1 MAYVLIGT
9 TLIKGSL
16 NTSVPN
22 EKSSR
27 LGSYISTTTAG
38 ETVKAFLPPPLP
50 PAPPLDLSGLYQH
63 LDRANQALGRLD
75 GLTTLLPDT
84 RLFLYLYVRKEALL
98 SSQIEG
104 TKSSFSDLLLFE
116 NEGTPGVPIDDVEEV
131 SNYVAAM
138 QHGLRRI
145 KGGFPLSLR
154 LIREIHAIL
163 LRGGRGAGKTPGEF
177 RRSQNWIGGSRPGN
191 AAFIPPPPERMMEC
205 LDRFEHFL
213 HDEKHKL
220 PALVEAGL
228 IHVQFE
234 TIHPFLDGNGRLGR
248 LLITLLLRAKGVLR
262 EPLLY
267 LSLYFKAHRQR
278 YYDLLQRVRTE
289 GVWEEWI
296 EFFLKGTETTAHQA
310 ADTAVQILHL
320 FEADRKKI
328 QSLGRKTASAL
339 RVHEYMQG
347 HPLIK
352 IGPTA
357 KALKLSVPTVTGAL
371 ESLATL
377 KIAKEATGKRRDL
390 FFAYPRYL
398 HILSEGTEPLR
409 NH

>member
-1 MAYVLIGT
+1 VST
-9 TLIKGSL
+9 
-16 NTSVPN
+16 
-22 EKSSR
+22 EKNSR
-27 LGSYISTTTAG
+27 LGTYVSKTAAG
-38 ETVKAFLPPPLP
+38 ETVRAFVPPPLP
-50 PAPPLDLSGLYQH
+50 PDPPVDLTGLYPQ
-63 LDRANQALGRLD
+63 LDRANQAVGRLD

-116 NEGTPGVPIDDVEEV
+116 NEAVPGVPIDDVEEV

-163 LRGGRGAGKTPGEF
+163 LRGGRGANKTPGEF

-191 AAFIPPPPERMMEC
+191 AAFVPPPPNQMMEC

-220 PALVEAGL
+220 PVLVEAGL
-228 IHVQFE
+228 VHVQFE
-234 TIHPFLDGNGRLGR
+234 TIHPFLDGSGRLGR
-248 LLITLLLRAKGVLR
+248 LLITLLLCVKGVLR

-267 LSLYFKAHRQR
+267 LSLYFKTHRQR

-296 EFFLKGTETTAHQA
+296 DFFLEGAETTAHQA

-328 QSLGRKTASAL
+328 RAMGRKAASSLA
-339 RVHEYMQG
+339 VHEYLQA
-347 HPLIK
+347 HPLTK
-352 IGPTA
+352 IGPAA
-357 KALKLSVPTVTGAL
+357 KDLKLSIPTVTSAL
-371 ESLATL
+371 ETLTKL
-377 KIAKEATGKRRDL
+377 KISKESTGKRRDRL
-390 FFAYPRYL
+390 FAYPRYL

-409 NH
+409 S

>member
-1 MAYVLIGT
+1 MFND
-9 TLIKGSL
+9 K
-16 NTSVPN
+16 N
-22 EKSSR
+22 SR
-27 LGSYISTTTAG
+27 LGTYVSTTTAG
-38 ETVKAFLPPPLP
+38 ETVKAFVPPPLP
-50 PAPPLDLSGLYQH
+50 PDPPLDLSRLYQH

-116 NEGTPGVPIDDVEEV
+116 NEAVPGVPIDDVEEV

-145 KGGFPLSLR
+145 KGGFPFSLR

-163 LRGGRGAGKTPGEF
+163 LRGGRGANKTPGEF
-177 RRSQNWIGGSRPGN
+177 RRSQNWIGGGRPGN
-191 AAFIPPPPERMMEC
+191 AAFVPPPRNQMMEC

-220 PALVEAGL
+220 PVLVAAGL

-248 LLITLLLRAKGVLR
+248 LLITLLLCAEGVLR

-267 LSLYFKAHRQR
+267 LSLYFKTRRQR
-278 YYDLLQRVRTE
+278 YYDFLQRVRTE

-296 EFFLKGTETTAHQA
+296 EFFLDGTETTARQA

-320 FEADRKKI
+320 FESDRKKI
-328 QSLGRKTASAL
+328 RAMGRKAASSLA
-339 RVHEYMQG
+339 VHEYLQA
-347 HPLIK
+347 HPLTK
-352 IGPTA
+352 IGPAA
-357 KALKLSVPTVTGAL
+357 KDLNLSIPTVTSAL
-371 ESLATL
+371 ETLIKL
-377 KIAKEATGKRRDL
+377 KIAKESTGKRRDRL
-390 FFAYPRYL
+390 FAYPRYM

-409 NH
+409 N

>member
-1 MAYVLIGT
+1 MSND
-9 TLIKGSL
+9 K
-16 NTSVPN
+16 N
-22 EKSSR
+22 SR
-27 LGSYISTTTAG
+27 LGTYVSTTTAG
-38 ETVKAFLPPPLP
+38 ETVRAFLPPPLP
-50 PAPPLDLSGLYQH
+50 PEPAVDLTGLFQQ

-84 RLFLYLYVRKEALL
+84 RFFLYLYVRKEALL

-116 NEGTPGVPIDDVEEV
+116 NEAAPGVPIDDVEEV

-154 LIREIHAIL
+154 LIRDIHGIL
-163 LRGGRGAGKTPGEF
+163 LRGGRGANKTPGEF

-191 AAFIPPPPERMMEC
+191 AAFVPPPPERMMEC
-205 LDRFEHFL
+205 LDLFEHFL
-213 HDEKHKL
+213 YDEKHKL

-248 LLITLLLRAKGVLR
+248 LLITLLLCAKGILR

-267 LSLYFKAHRQR
+267 LSLYFKTHRQR

-296 EFFLKGTETTAHQA
+296 EFFLEGTETTARQA

-320 FEADRKKI
+320 FEVDRKKI
-328 QSLGRKTASAL
+328 RLVGRKAASGLA
-339 RVHEYMQG
+339 VHEYLQA
-347 HPLIK
+347 HPLTK
-352 IGPTA
+352 IGPA
-357 KALKLSVPTVTGAL
+357 ARDLKLSIPTVTSAL
-371 ESLATL
+371 ETLTKL
-377 KIAKEATGKRRDL
+377 KIAKESTGKRRDRL
-390 FFAYPRYL
+390 FAYPRYL
-398 HILSEGTEPLR
+398 HILSEGTEPLKS
-409 NH
+409 